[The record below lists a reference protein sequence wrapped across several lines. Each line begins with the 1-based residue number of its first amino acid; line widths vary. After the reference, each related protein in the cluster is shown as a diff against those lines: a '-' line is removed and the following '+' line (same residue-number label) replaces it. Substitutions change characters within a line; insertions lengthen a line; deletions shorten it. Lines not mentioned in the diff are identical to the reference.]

1 MTEISDRYHRLAREF
16 SDRVNAVTAE
26 AWQAPSPCEGWTAR
40 DVLEHVVQTQ
50 HNIAGYIDQPLTDS
64 RPDDPVEDWAIAAR
78 GMHALLE
85 DPATAGHE
93 FTGMAGPTTLERTVD
108 VFACFDL
115 IIHRW
120 DIARATGGDEHI
132 DIEDVRRVQQQADQ
146 LADSLRVPGG
156 FAAAVE
162 PPHAAGEQAR
172 LLAFLGRTPW

>member
-1 MTEISDRYHRLAREF
+1 MTEISDRYYRLAHEF
-16 SDRVNAVTAE
+16 TERVNAVTAG

-50 HNIAGYIDQPLTDS
+50 HNMAGYVDRDLTAS
-64 RPDDPVEDWAIAAR
+64 RSDDPIEDWAIASRA
-78 GMHALLE
+78 MHALLE

-108 VFACFDL
+108 LFACFDL

-132 DIEDVRRVQQQADQ
+132 DIEDVRRVQKQADQ
-146 LADSLRVPGG
+146 LAGSLRVPGG
-156 FAAAVE
+156 FAAPIE
-162 PPHAAGEQAR
+162 PPPHAGEQDR
-172 LLAFLGRTPW
+172 LLAFLGRMP